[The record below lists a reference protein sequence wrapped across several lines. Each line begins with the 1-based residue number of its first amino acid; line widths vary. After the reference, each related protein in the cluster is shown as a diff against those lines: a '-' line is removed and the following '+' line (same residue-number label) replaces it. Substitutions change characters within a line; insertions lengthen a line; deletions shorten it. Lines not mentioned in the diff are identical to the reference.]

1 MIAMLIKKMK
11 KFLNNNSPKIP
22 QADREHG
29 GMTVFKK
36 TTEMYI
42 FIEFIWNFQGWHNF
56 FKTKLYKIKTGN
68 NLKNR

>member
-1 MIAMLIKKMK
+1 MIAMLIKKIEK
-11 KFLNNNSPKIP
+11 KILKNNSPKIP

-42 FIEFIWNFQGWHNF
+42 FYWIYLKF
-56 FKTKLYKIKTGN
+56 FKDDTIFLKQNCTK
-68 NLKNR
+68 